1 LNRKPVQG
9 GFFMLILMEVSMVKF
24 VFFAVSRYSGFVSH
38 LSAFLAGLSLLLY
51 LPLGVIL
58 LAFAIVFGSLSAFL
72 RARSLPP
79 SPPGSPT
86 LSDVSDMMSDMFSHL
101 SNHP

>member
-1 LNRKPVQG
+1 
-9 GFFMLILMEVSMVKF
+9 MLKF
-24 VFFAVSRYSGFVSH
+24 VCFAVSRYSGFVSH
-38 LSAFLAGLSLLLY
+38 LSAFLAGLSLLIS
-51 LPLGVIL
+51 LPFGLVC
-58 LAFAIVFGSLSAFL
+58 LALAIVLGSLSAFL

-86 LSDVSDMMSDMFSHL
+86 LSDVSDMMADMFQQL

>member
-1 LNRKPVQG
+1 
-9 GFFMLILMEVSMVKF
+9 MVKF
-24 VFFAVSRYSGFVSH
+24 FCFAVSRYSGFVSH